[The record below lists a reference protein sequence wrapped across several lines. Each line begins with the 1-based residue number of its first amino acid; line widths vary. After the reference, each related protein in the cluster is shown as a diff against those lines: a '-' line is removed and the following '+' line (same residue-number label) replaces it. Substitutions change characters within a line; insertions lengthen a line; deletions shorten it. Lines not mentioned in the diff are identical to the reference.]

1 MAAAL
6 EHHSDGIPTARD
18 WASAGE
24 TCSGTEFRI
33 EGVMVHEVGHLLGL
47 GHSSVSGA
55 TMYPS
60 VSACNNGP
68 ASLATDDI
76 NAIND
81 LY

>member
-1 MAAAL
+1 ML
-6 EHHSDGIPTARD
+6 NFTHPR
-18 WASAGE
+18 
-24 TCSGTEFRI
+24 
-33 EGVMVHEVGHLLGL
+33 VMVHEVGHLLGL
-47 GHSSVSGA
+47 GHSSVGGA

-68 ASLATDDI
+68 ASIETDDR